1 MPETL
6 PSMKYQKINNL
17 FGWLAFLIAALTYI
31 LTLEPYGSFW
41 DCGEF
46 IACAYR
52 LQVAHQPGAPLFT
65 MIGKLFSLLAAN
77 RKQVAYCINL
87 SSALASAATIM
98 FLFWTITALAKK
110 ILVKRA
116 LEFDTATT
124 TLIIGAG
131 LVGAL
136 AYAWSDT
143 FWFSAVEAE
152 VYALSSLCTA
162 IVFWAIMKWDAHADE
177 PGADKWIIFIAYVM
191 GLSIGI
197 HLLNLLAIPAI
208 ACVYYFR
215 RTPKTTAKGT
225 IAALFIG
232 VIIVAAVLWGIIQY
246 VVKGAAYADLL
257 FVNTFN
263 LGFWSG
269 ATVFFILIIITMTAG
284 IIYTI
289 KPVKQTILISAIAFI
304 LVLGIS
310 GGIFGAIVGIAIVA
324 FLEYVVKIRE
334 KRAALNMILTCT
346 VFILFGYSSFA
357 MLIIRAKA
365 HTNLNNSQPDNAF
378 ALLSYLNRDQ
388 YGDTPLLYGQYYDS
402 KAVDQKEGA
411 TIYRKGKEKY
421 EVAGK
426 KQNLIYDR
434 NTLFPRMF
442 SDKAEH
448 VGFYKDWMHIGEGQ
462 SPTFA
467 DDLGF
472 FFSWQVNQMYTRYLL
487 WNFVGRQNDADG
499 QNNNATDGNWISG
512 IKPIDAMR
520 LGNQSALPPSITAD
534 KAYNRMFF
542 LPLILGLIGAF
553 YHFKRNQKDA
563 GVVGLLFFFTGFA
576 ILLYL
581 NQDPL
586 QPRERDYAYAGS
598 FYAFAIWIGIGTLF
612 MAEKLRKITS
622 AQIASVGATVLCLL
636 CVPVLMAFQE
646 WDDHDRSTK
655 TTPPDMAFN
664 YLNSCAP
671 NAILFTYGDND
682 TYPLWYLQE
691 VENVRPDVRIV
702 NLSLLGTDWYIRQMK
717 QKMNESAPL
726 PITMPNEKFEAGVRD
741 VTYYNDSKLPG
752 NVELKDVF
760 DFITSDDARAK
771 VEYENGQS
779 MNYLPTK
786 NLKLTVNAD
795 AVIHSGTATEADK
808 GRILP
813 EIDWKYPGNYVTKD
827 NLAMMDIL
835 THNNWKRPVYFAI
848 TVGNDNMMGLDK
860 YMYNEGFA
868 YRLEPFKPDTTAG
881 AGGATERS
889 NTMKMYNN
897 VMKKFKW
904 GNMKNA
910 RYLDHESR
918 TMFYPVILRT
928 FLTLAE
934 NLYKEGHPD
943 LARNVLDRYEA
954 VMPDLNPYTD
964 VAIRKFYLA
973 DLAYQI
979 NDKPIGEKTVNQ
991 IMGYVSDQLNYY
1003 ASMDDNNRRMQ
1014 SRDIQLCISVLNE
1027 LIKLT
1032 EDNKEA
1038 ALNKKVSALINEYQ
1052 LKFSSMFQPL
1062 PQRAAPQPNENQLK
1076 VGTSQQQSQ

>member
-1 MPETL
+1 M
-6 PSMKYQKINNL
+6 
-17 FGWLAFLIAALTYI
+17 LTVS
-31 LTLEPYGSFW
+31 G
-41 DCGEF
+41 G
-46 IACAYR
+46 
-52 LQVAHQPGAPLFT
+52 
-65 MIGKLFSLLAAN
+65 
-77 RKQVAYCINL
+77 
-87 SSALASAATIM
+87 
-98 FLFWTITALAKK
+98 
-110 ILVKRA
+110 
-116 LEFDTATT
+116 
-124 TLIIGAG
+124 IIGA
-131 LVGAL
+131 V
-136 AYAWSDT
+136 
-143 FWFSAVEAE
+143 
-152 VYALSSLCTA
+152 
-162 IVFWAIMKWDAHADE
+162 
-177 PGADKWIIFIAYVM
+177 
-191 GLSIGI
+191 
-197 HLLNLLAIPAI
+197 
-208 ACVYYFR
+208 
-215 RTPKTTAKGT
+215 
-225 IAALFIG
+225 
-232 VIIVAAVLWGIIQY
+232 
-246 VVKGAAYADLL
+246 
-257 FVNTFN
+257 
-263 LGFWSG
+263 
-269 ATVFFILIIITMTAG
+269 
-284 IIYTI
+284 
-289 KPVKQTILISAIAFI
+289 
-304 LVLGIS
+304 
-310 GGIFGAIVGIAIVA
+310 VGIAIVA

-334 KRAALNMILTCT
+334 KRVALNMVLTCT

-357 MLIIRAKA
+357 MLVIRAKA
-365 HTNLNNSQPDNAF
+365 HTNLNNSEPDNAF

-388 YGDTPLLYGQYYDS
+388 YGDTPLLFGQYYDS

-411 TIYRKGKEKY
+411 LIYRKGKEKY

-426 KQNLIYDR
+426 KQVLVYDR

-448 VGFYKDWMHIGEGQ
+448 IGFYKDWMHISEGQ

-487 WNFVGRQNDADG
+487 WNFAGRQNDDDG
-499 QNNNATDGNWISG
+499 QSNNASDGNWLSG
-512 IKPIDAMR
+512 IKPVDALR
-520 LGNQSALPPSITAD
+520 LGNQGSLPQSIIGS
-534 KAYNRMFF
+534 KSYNRLFF

-553 YHFKRNQKDA
+553 YHFKKNQKDA

-612 MAEKLRKITS
+612 IAEKMRKVTS
-622 AQIASVGATVLCLL
+622 AQISAAAATVLCLL

-664 YLNSCAP
+664 YLSSCAP

-726 PITMPNEKFEAGVRD
+726 PITMPNEKFEAGIRD

-771 VEYENGQS
+771 VEYENGQNA
-779 MNYLPTK
+779 NYLPTK
-786 NLKLTVNAD
+786 NFKWTINAD
-795 AVIHSGTATEADK
+795 NVIKSGTVPAAEK

-813 EIDWKYPGNYVTKD
+813 EIDWKYPGSYMTKD

-835 THNNWKRPVYFAI
+835 AHNNWKRPIYFAI

-868 YRLEPFKPDTTAG
+868 YHLMPFKPDTTAG
-881 AGGATERS
+881 AGGESDRS
-889 NTMKMYNN
+889 NSLLMYNN
-897 VMKKFKW
+897 VMTKFKW

-928 FLTLAE
+928 FLSLAE

-943 LARNVLDRYEA
+943 LAKKVLQRYED

-973 DLAYQI
+973 DLAYQL
-979 NDKPIGEKTVNQ
+979 NDRPIGEKTVNQ
-991 IMGYVSDQLNYY
+991 IVSYVSDQLNYY
-1003 ASMDDNNRRMQ
+1003 TSMNDDNRRMQ
-1014 SRDIQLCISVLNE
+1014 GREIQLCLSVLNE
-1027 LIKLT
+1027 LDKLT
-1032 EDNKEA
+1032 KDNKEA
-1038 ALNKKVSALINEYQ
+1038 ALNQKVTVLMNKYQ
-1052 LKFSSMFQPL
+1052 QKFSDMFQP
-1062 PQRAAPQPNENQLK
+1062 APQKPASPNEGQLNL
-1076 VGTSQQQSQ
+1076 GTQQP